1 MFKTIF
7 LFLTLLVAPFA
18 VAEHIVFGCKFPY
31 FSDLEQAKQTQET
44 PFTATFIVTIDNGSS
59 TALVV
64 GNNGAED
71 VMVTSNGEDLYN
83 FIEIT
88 GAGVLNTTTILLGKD
103 GSANSAVHSRHASVL
118 GLFMPTQWYG
128 SCDVV

>member
-59 TALVV
+59 TALV
-64 GNNGAED
+64 GPNNA
-71 VMVTSNGEDLYN
+71 
-83 FIEIT
+83 IHIPC
-88 GAGVLNTTTILLGKD
+88 
-103 GSANSAVHSRHASVL
+103 SASEFQNQIKMSR
-118 GLFMPTQWYG
+118 G
-128 SCDVV
+128 